1 MFDGRALA
9 TDRPSLEFPVMNY
22 WTIPGRFDFSVPE
35 AQWISDLNGIAADLE
50 ASARLCKRF
59 LVESKRLS
67 KLPETDH
74 GAWIEEFFSVGDI
87 FFSAIVR
94 YGRTFTSGTRSGIP
108 SEWIAALSEEQQES
122 HHYFKTLRDKFIAHS
137 VNRLEDNQV
146 FVVLKAGDDGGE
158 VPDHIMVD
166 RGRLLMPSH
175 EEVEALNQ
183 LCTQLLARVE
193 GEITMETERLLCL
206 AKTIP
211 VEELKTRGT
220 EAVPIPKKEATFQ
233 VRKGFK

>member
-1 MFDGRALA
+1 
-9 TDRPSLEFPVMNY
+9 MNC

-50 ASARLCKRF
+50 ASGRLCKRF

-67 KLPETDH
+67 KLPEGDH

-87 FFSAIVR
+87 FFSAVVR

-108 SEWIAALSEEQQES
+108 AEWIEALSEAQQES
-122 HHYFKTLRDKFIAHS
+122 HRYFKTLRDKFIAHS

-146 FVVLKAGDDGGE
+146 FVVLKVRDDGVE

-166 RGRLLMPSH
+166 RGRLLAPSH
-175 EEVEALNQ
+175 KEVEALNQ
-183 LCTQLLARVE
+183 LCIQLSARVE
-193 GEITMETERLLCL
+193 DEIKQETERLLGI

-211 VEELKTRGT
+211 VTELKARGT
-220 EAVPIPKKEATFQ
+220 EAVPIPKKEATFL
-233 VRKGFK
+233 VRKRFK